1 MKKYLSILLAL
12 MLVNITLFAINP
24 NDVKADDQQQTSN
37 VDVVIVIDNSGS
49 MDEYTYDEDYN
60 RSNNTKWVDAV
71 EAASEFIDQLHTGD
85 RCAIFC
91 FESNTANYSYDYNTS
106 AYIYENGW
114 GSNKP
119 RQLNGFVYTKTDGKT
134 DLKNNLSS
142 LSPYLYTPLFDTIGT
157 AMDYV
162 VGYKR
167 SNSVGAIVALTDGQD
182 NICNQFY
189 PSHNYKDKKNI
200 TQPSSYYYSDW
211 GPNPWRYGLLN
222 CSEAT
227 FIIGL
232 GIDDDSEYRGQLEE
246 ISDSSSGQYYNVT
259 DSSELGSIYD
269 QIAQQIDEKRDV
281 DGSEESFLDQWLLPL
296 IIIIIAI
303 IVVAV
308 LLAVL
313 LRKNKT
319 PPYAQRPVG
328 GYQQQPQQQQQ
339 QTQPP
344 AAGVCPTCGKPTRFI
359 QQYNRY
365 WCDSCQQY
373 K

>member
-12 MLVNITLFAINP
+12 MLVNITLLVVNP
-24 NDVKADDQQQTSN
+24 TEVKADDQQQTSN

-49 MDEYTYDEDYN
+49 MDAYTYDENYN
-60 RSNNTKWVDAV
+60 RSNNTKWEDAV
-71 EAASEFIDQLHTGD
+71 IAASDFIDQLHIGD

-106 AYIYENGW
+106 SYNYENGW
-114 GSNKP
+114 GSDKP
-119 RQLNGFVYTKTDGKT
+119 RQLNGFVYTKTAGKT

-142 LSPYLYTPLFDTIGT
+142 LEPYFSTPLFDTIGA

-167 SNSVGAIVALTDGQD
+167 SNSVGAIVALTDGED

-189 PSHNYKDKKNI
+189 PSHDYKEKKNV
-200 TQPSSYYYSDW
+200 TQPSSGYYSGW

-232 GIDDDSEYRGQLEE
+232 GIEDKSEYQEQLEE
-246 ISDSSSGQYYNVT
+246 ISESSSGQYYNVT

-269 QIAQQIDEKRDV
+269 QIAQKIDEKRD
-281 DGSEESFLDQWLLPL
+281 DGSKEESFLEQWLIPL
-296 IIIIIAI
+296 IILITVSAV
-303 IVVAV
+303 IVV

-313 LRKNKT
+313 LRKKKT

-328 GYQQQPQQQQQ
+328 GYQQPQQQQQ
-339 QTQPP
+339 APPP